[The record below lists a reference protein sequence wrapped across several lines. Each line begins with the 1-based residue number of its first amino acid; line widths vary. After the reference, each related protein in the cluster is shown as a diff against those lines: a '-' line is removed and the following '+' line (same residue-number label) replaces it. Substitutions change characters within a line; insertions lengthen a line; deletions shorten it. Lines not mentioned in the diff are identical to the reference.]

1 MTIKEYQTETKKTAI
16 YPENNAINY
25 LTLGLVSEAGE
36 FAGKIKKV
44 IRDNN
49 GIIAYNKKIE
59 LAYELGDIC
68 WYISQL
74 SNELDID
81 LETILVKNIEKLNDR
96 KERGVLGG
104 SGDNR

>member
-1 MTIKEYQTETKKTAI
+1 MTIKEYQSETKKTAI

-44 IRDNN
+44 IRDNH
-49 GIIAYNKKIE
+49 GIISDSKKTE
-59 LAYELGDIC
+59 LGFELGDIC
-68 WYISQL
+68 WYISQMA
-74 SNELDID
+74 NELDMD
-81 LETILVKNIEKLNDR
+81 LETILSKNIAKLNDR
-96 KERGVLGG
+96 KERNVLGG